1 MKREPGVVDLRCF
14 QGITG
19 QRGDFGR
26 DWSPKIGK
34 FEKKTYSFTS
44 LADSLRSKR
53 GLRFRDFTRS
63 WAAVREENISSDFM
77 SNPIPSRRFH
87 RLD

>member
-1 MKREPGVVDLRCF
+1 MFGEVGVQKLENL
-14 QGITG
+14 
-19 QRGDFGR
+19 
-26 DWSPKIGK
+26 K
-34 FEKKTYSFTS
+34 KKTHPFTS

-77 SNPIPSRRFH
+77 SNPMPSRRFQ